1 MKSKRLL
8 ATVLSAVI
16 TFSAVSAVSAAPVG
30 KESKSDP
37 KTTTI
42 SWDKSEQ
49 NTRKATTD
57 INQKKF
63 NNAEEI
69 TKFFE
74 KNISKFGVKKGTLK
88 STKTLK
94 DDKGKTHYH
103 TIYEVEGIPVYYGRI
118 VFTTEKD
125 STMDSIN
132 GRVDT
137 VFENGNWKNK
147 IKLSKEDAIAKAKAD
162 IKNEKSNKEKAELY
176 LYNFEGKP
184 YVVYLV
190 NLITNSGNW
199 DVFVNAEDGSIV
211 NKFNNTPTLID
222 NKAEKLPNAKEIKDG
237 AKKNEAKKAN
247 KATNVNNIVNVQGQ
261 SVKGVGRTSLDGLVN
276 IDLTYGYGR
285 YYLKDN
291 NRKIYIYDLK
301 NQVNDTDLEN
311 YLTWYPGNHNEA
323 LMGRSELVS
332 NSNNNFVDNDKVNSV
347 DAYVNMGKSYDYYKN
362 KLYRNSI
369 DNKGMD
375 VKGFVH
381 VGKDYGNAFWYG
393 EYDSMFFG
401 DGNGL
406 YFSPLA
412 KALDVVGHELSH
424 GVTNKQSD
432 LKYEKESGALN
443 ESFSDIMGTAI
454 EGKNFEIGE
463 DCWIPSDRYGE
474 IMRDMKNPARG
485 NQPAHM
491 KDFRDLPVDEDHDWG
506 GVHTNSGI
514 INHAAYLI
522 ADGFEKMGEKD
533 SKDIMAKIFYIAN
546 CYYWDQITDFAKC
559 RNDVVKVA
567 KDLYGDNSKE
577 VEIVKNAFD
586 QVGITATPQ
595 LPL

>member
-8 ATVLSAVI
+8 AAVLSAVI

-42 SWDKSEQ
+42 SWDKGEQ
-49 NTRKATTD
+49 NAKKATTD
-57 INQKKF
+57 IKQKKF
-63 NNAEEI
+63 NNAQEI

-190 NLITNSGNW
+190 NSITNSGNW
-199 DVFVNAEDGSIV
+199 DIFVNAEDGSIV
-211 NKFNNTPTLID
+211 NKFNNTPTLLD
-222 NKAEKLPNAKEIKDG
+222 TKAEKLPNAKKIKDEAEKNK
-237 AKKNEAKKAN
+237 AKKTN
-247 KATNVNNIVNVQGQ
+247 NVNSVTDVQGQ
-261 SVKGVGRTSLDGLVN
+261 SVKGIGRTSLDGLVN
-276 IDLTYGYGR
+276 IDLTYGNGR

-291 NRKIYIYDLK
+291 NRKIYLYDLK
-301 NQVNDTDLEN
+301 NQVDLDDLNDFYDS
-311 YLTWYPGNHNEA
+311 PKGGHNEE
-323 LMGRSELVS
+323 LMRRSELVS
-332 NSNNNFVDNDKVNSV
+332 NSNNNFVDDNQVNSV
-347 DAYVNMGKSYDYYKN
+347 DAYANMAKSYDYYKN
-362 KLYRNSI
+362 KLSRNSL

-375 VKGFVH
+375 IKGFVH
-381 VGKDYGNAFWYG
+381 FDKNLGNAFWVG

-401 DGNGL
+401 DGDGVRL
-406 YFSPLA
+406 SPLA
-412 KALDVVGHELSH
+412 KALDIVGHELSH
-424 GVTNKQSD
+424 GVTNKASN

-463 DCWIPSDRYGE
+463 DCWIPTWFYGE
-474 IMRDMKNPARG
+474 VMRDMKDPSRG
-485 NQPAHM
+485 RQPAHM
-491 KDFRDLPVDEDHDWG
+491 KNFRKLPVDRDNDWG
-506 GVHTNSGI
+506 GVHINSGI

-522 ADGFEKMGEKD
+522 ADGFEKMGAKD
-533 SKDIMAKIFYIAN
+533 SKHIMGKLFYIAN
-546 CYYWDQITDFAKC
+546 CYYWDQTTDFSKC

-577 VEIVKNAFD
+577 VEIVKNAFEK
-586 QVGITATPQ
+586 VGITATPQ

>member
-30 KESKSDP
+30 KESKSEP

-49 NTRKATTD
+49 NTKKATTD
-57 INQKKF
+57 IKQKKF
-63 NNAEEI
+63 NNAQEV
-69 TKFFE
+69 TNFFE

-125 STMDSIN
+125 STMNSIN

-162 IKNEKSNKEKAELY
+162 IKDQKSNNEKAELY

-190 NLITNSGNW
+190 NAMTDSGNW
-199 DVFVNAEDGSIV
+199 NVFVNAEDGSIV
-211 NKFNNTPTLID
+211 NKFDTTPTLVE
-222 NKAEKLPNAKEIKDG
+222 NKDKKLPNAKKIKDE
-237 AKKNEAKKAN
+237 AEKNETKKAN
-247 KATNVNNIVNVQGQ
+247 ANNVNSVIDVQGQ

-276 IDLTYGYGR
+276 IDLTYGNGQ

-301 NQVNDTDLEN
+301 NQVSEQDIS
-311 YLTWYPGNHNEA
+311 YYVRYYYGRHNQM
-323 LMGRSELVS
+323 LLNRSELVS
-332 NSNNNFVDNDKVNSV
+332 NYNNNFVNNNQVNSV

-362 KLYRNSI
+362 KLSRNSI
-369 DNKGMD
+369 DNRGMN

-381 VGKDYGNAFWYG
+381 VDRNYPNAFWFG
-393 EYDSMFFG
+393 PYDSMFFG
-401 DGNGL
+401 DGNGI
-406 YFSPLA
+406 YFSSLA
-412 KALDVVGHELSH
+412 KALDIVGHELSH
-424 GVTNKQSD
+424 GVTEKQSN
-432 LKYEKESGALN
+432 LVYANESGALN

-454 EGKNFEIGE
+454 EGKNFELGE
-463 DCWIPSDRYGE
+463 DCWIPSAQYGP

-485 NQPAHM
+485 GQPAHM
-491 KDFRDLPVDEDHDWG
+491 KDYDRKPMNEDNG
-506 GVHTNSGI
+506 GVHKNSGI

-522 ADGFEKMGEKD
+522 ADGFEKMGAKD
-533 SKDIMAKIFYIAN
+533 SKDIMGKLFYIAN
-546 CYYWDQITDFAKC
+546 CYYWDQTTDFAKC
-559 RNDVVKVA
+559 RNDVVRVA
-567 KDLYGDNSKE
+567 KDLYGDNSRE

-586 QVGITATPQ
+586 KVGVYATPQ
-595 LPL
+595 LSL

>member
-1 MKSKRLL
+1 MKSKKLL

-49 NTRKATTD
+49 NTKKTTTD
-57 INQKKF
+57 IRQKKF
-63 NNAEEI
+63 DNAEEI

-162 IKNEKSNKEKAELY
+162 IKDQKSNNEKAELY

-190 NLITNSGNW
+190 NAMTDSGNW
-199 DVFVNAEDGSIV
+199 NVFVNAEDGSIV
-211 NKFNNTPTLID
+211 NKFDTTPTLVE
-222 NKAEKLPNAKEIKDG
+222 NKDKKLPNAKKIKDE
-237 AKKNEAKKAN
+237 AEKNETKKAN
-247 KATNVNNIVNVQGQ
+247 ANNVNSVIDVQGQ

-276 IDLTYGYGR
+276 IDLTYGNGQ

-301 NQVNDTDLEN
+301 NQVSEQDISYYVRYYYGRHDQMLLN
-311 YLTWYPGNHNEA
+311 
-323 LMGRSELVS
+323 RSELVS
-332 NSNNNFVDNDKVNSV
+332 NYNNNFVNNNQVNSV

-362 KLYRNSI
+362 KLSRNSI
-369 DNKGMD
+369 DNRGMN

-381 VGKDYGNAFWYG
+381 VDRNYPNAFWFG
-393 EYDSMFFG
+393 PYDSMFFG
-401 DGNGL
+401 DGNGI
-406 YFSPLA
+406 YFSSLA
-412 KALDVVGHELSH
+412 KALDIVGHELSH
-424 GVTNKQSD
+424 GVTEKQSN
-432 LKYEKESGALN
+432 LVYANESGALN

-454 EGKNFEIGE
+454 EGKNFELGE
-463 DCWIPSDRYGE
+463 DCWIPSAQYGP

-485 NQPAHM
+485 GQPAHM
-491 KDFRDLPVDEDHDWG
+491 KDYDRKPMNEDNG
-506 GVHTNSGI
+506 GVHKNSGI

-522 ADGFEKMGEKD
+522 ADGFEKMGAKD
-533 SKDIMAKIFYIAN
+533 SKDIMGKLFYIAN
-546 CYYWDQITDFAKC
+546 CYYWDQTTDFAKC
-559 RNDVVKVA
+559 RNDVVRVA
-567 KDLYGDNSKE
+567 KDLYGDNSRE

-586 QVGITATPQ
+586 KVGVYATPQ
-595 LPL
+595 LSL

>member
-1 MKSKRLL
+1 MKSKKLL

-49 NTRKATTD
+49 NTKKATTD
-57 INQKKF
+57 IKQKKF
-63 NNAEEI
+63 NNAQEV
-69 TKFFE
+69 TNFFE

-147 IKLSKEDAIAKAKAD
+147 IKLSKEDAITKAKAD
-162 IKNEKSNKEKAELY
+162 IKDQKSNSEKADLY

-211 NKFNNTPTLID
+211 NKFNNTPTLTNTRD
-222 NKAEKLPNAKEIKDG
+222 KKFTSTKKTNTKVNKSN
-237 AKKNEAKKAN
+237 
-247 KATNVNNIVNVQGQ
+247 NVVDVQGNTI
-261 SVKGVGRTSLDGLVN
+261 KGKGKSSLNGIVD
-276 IDLTYGYGR
+276 IDLTYKDGK
-285 YYLKDN
+285 YYLKNSNKD
-291 NRKIYIYDLK
+291 IYVYDL
-301 NQVNDTDLEN
+301 
-311 YLTWYPGNHNEA
+311 
-323 LMGRSELVS
+323 
-332 NSNNNFVDNDKVNSV
+332 NNK
-347 DAYVNMGKSYDYYKN
+347 YVNTFTTPRSSILKASKLVENNSSEFIDDKHIIAVDTYINLEKTYDYYKN
-362 KLYRNSI
+362 KFNRNSI
-369 DNKGMD
+369 DNKGMN
-375 VKGFVH
+375 VE
-381 VGKDYGNAFWYG
+381 AFIHHG
-393 EYDSMFFG
+393 EKYAGAEWSEDLGSMLLG
-401 DGNGL
+401 DGDGRD
-406 YFSPLA
+406 SSHMS
-412 KALDVVGHELSH
+412 KALDVVGHEFSH
-424 GVTNKQSD
+424 GVTRKESN
-432 LKYEKESGALN
+432 LKYENESGALN
-443 ESFSDIMGTAI
+443 ESFSDIMGIAI
-454 EGKNFEIGE
+454 KGTNFKLGE
-463 DCWIPSDRYGE
+463 DCWKPNTEEAGI
-474 IMRDMKNPARG
+474 RDMQDPSKRG
-485 NQPAHM
+485 QPAHM
-491 KDFRDLPVDEDHDWG
+491 KDYRSMDIRYDNG
-506 GVHTNSGI
+506 GVHVNSGI

-522 ADGFEKMGEKD
+522 ADGIEKLGVEN
-533 SKDIMAKIFYIAN
+533 SKDIMAKLFYTAN
-546 CYYWDQITDFAKC
+546 CYEWDETTNFSKC
-559 RNDVVKVA
+559 RNDLIKVT
-567 KDLYGDNSKE
+567 KDLYGENSKYVQI
-577 VEIVKNAFD
+577 VENAFD
-586 QVGITATPQ
+586 KVGITATPQ

>member
-1 MKSKRLL
+1 MKSKKLL

-16 TFSAVSAVSAAPVG
+16 TFSTVSAVSAAPVG

-37 KTTTI
+37 KTITI
-42 SWDKSEQ
+42 SWDKGEQ
-49 NTRKATTD
+49 NTRKNTTD
-57 INQKKF
+57 IKQKKF
-63 NNAEEI
+63 NNIEDI

-125 STMDSIN
+125 STIDSID
-132 GRVDT
+132 GRIDT

-147 IKLSKEDAIAKAKAD
+147 IKLSKEAALAKAKTD
-162 IKNEKSNKEKAELY
+162 IKNEKSSKEKAELY

-190 NLITNSGNW
+190 NLITDSGNW
-199 DVFVNAEDGSIV
+199 DIFVNAEDGSIV
-211 NKFNNTPTLID
+211 NKFNNTPTLLD
-222 NKAEKLPNAKEIKDG
+222 TKNEKLPNTKKIKDETEKNKT
-237 AKKNEAKKAN
+237 KKI
-247 KATNVNNIVNVQGQ
+247 NNIINVQGQ
-261 SVKGVGRTSLDGLVN
+261 SVKGIGKTSLNGLVN
-276 IDLTYGYGR
+276 IDLTYSNGR

-291 NRKIYIYDLK
+291 NRKIYLYDLK
-301 NQVNDTDLEN
+301 NQVGENDLNN
-311 YLTWYPGNHNEA
+311 YLILYPERHNEA
-323 LMGRSELVS
+323 LMNRSELISNYNNSFVS
-332 NSNNNFVDNDKVNSV
+332 NDKVNSV
-347 DAYVNMGKSYDYYKN
+347 DAYVNISKSYDYYKN
-362 KLYRNSI
+362 KLSRNSI

-381 VGKDYGNAFWYG
+381 VDKNYNNAFWYG

-401 DGNGL
+401 DGDGV
-406 YFSPLA
+406 FFKPFA
-412 KALDVVGHELSH
+412 RALDVVGHELSH
-424 GVTNKQSD
+424 GVTNKESN

-454 EGKNFEIGE
+454 EGKNFVLGE
-463 DCWIPSDRYGE
+463 DCWISNWYNGE
-474 IMRDMKNPARG
+474 VMRDMKDPSRG
-485 NQPAHM
+485 KQPAHM
-491 KDFRDLPVDEDHDWG
+491 KDFKDLPVDENNDWG
-506 GVHTNSGI
+506 GVHINSGI

-522 ADGFEKMGEKD
+522 ADGFEKMGEKN
-533 SKDIMAKIFYIAN
+533 SKDIMAKLFYIAN
-546 CYYWDQITDFAKC
+546 CYYWDEITDFSKC

-567 KDLYGDNSKE
+567 KDLYGDNSRE

-586 QVGITATPQ
+586 KVGITATPQ